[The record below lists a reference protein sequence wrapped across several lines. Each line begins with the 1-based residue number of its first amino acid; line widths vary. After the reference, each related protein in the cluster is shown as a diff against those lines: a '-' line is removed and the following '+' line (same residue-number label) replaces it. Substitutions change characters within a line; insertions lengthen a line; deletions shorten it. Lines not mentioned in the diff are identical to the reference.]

1 MNEIVQNLTGMG
13 AMTEQVIATDLLISA
28 KTGIR
33 NYALAISECYTP
45 ELRQELTQQFMDA
58 VKVHEQVTNYMVSK
72 GFYRPTSI
80 EEQQLVDLQTS
91 QTALNLEQQL

>member
-1 MNEIVQNLTGMG
+1 MNESVQNLTGMG

-28 KTGIR
+28 KSGIK

-58 VKVHEQVTNYMVSK
+58 VTVHEKITNYMVNK
-72 GFYRPTSI
+72 GFYRPTNI
-80 EEQQLVDLQTS
+80 DEQQLVDLQTS
-91 QTALNLEQQL
+91 QTALNLQQL